1 MAELEASGINSVGIA
16 TTFPRWVKS
25 CLFIGGEALIRYFR
39 SQIGDNFRLI
49 CEKKQC
55 NPGCHGFGALMR
67 AYPELSGQEITKR
80 FIYPMEDIDFYV
92 SDPHASWEHHG
103 FEITARLLHDF
114 PAIRGI
120 II

>member
-1 MAELEASGINSVGIA
+1 MESFVFLGQPFGQQEIMAELEASGINSVGIA

-55 NPGCHGFGALMR
+55 NP
-67 AYPELSGQEITKR
+67 EVI
-80 FIYPMEDIDFYV
+80 
-92 SDPHASWEHHG
+92 SD
-103 FEITARLLHDF
+103 L
-114 PAIRGI
+114 
-120 II
+120 